1 MSKVLA
7 VLCAAC
13 ILVACSKE
21 PEQNA
26 AARADVALPQAVVA
40 PREATSSPRKTL
52 AYEHDVSIE
61 LPKELVPKKVQA
73 VQTACAASTSFSC
86 TLLDI
91 SLNQDNGVAS
101 GRLVMRLAPEGV
113 PEIIKVASESGK
125 VSSRTTHAEDLA
137 EPVADTERRLA
148 ELSTHRDRLMD
159 LMRNKSITIDQ
170 LITVSRELS
179 SVQSEIDS
187 RNGVKANLARRIETE
202 LLTINFSMPETAAL
216 AERTVIRD
224 ALRDFGSRFRD
235 ALADVIRAIAV
246 LTPWLI
252 VTMVGF
258 FLVRL
263 VWRGIGRLLARP
275 KVARP
280 SP

>member
-1 MSKVLA
+1 MSKVFA
-7 VLCAAC
+7 ALCAAC
-13 ILVACSKE
+13 ILVGCSKE

-26 AARADVALPQAVVA
+26 AARVDVALPQSVM
-40 PREATSSPRKTL
+40 PREAKSSPRKTL

-61 LPKELVPKKVQA
+61 LPKDLVPKKVQA

-187 RNGVKANLARRIETE
+187 RSGVKANLARRIETE

-258 FLVRL
+258 FLIRL
-263 VWRGIGRLLARP
+263 VWRGIGRLLTRP